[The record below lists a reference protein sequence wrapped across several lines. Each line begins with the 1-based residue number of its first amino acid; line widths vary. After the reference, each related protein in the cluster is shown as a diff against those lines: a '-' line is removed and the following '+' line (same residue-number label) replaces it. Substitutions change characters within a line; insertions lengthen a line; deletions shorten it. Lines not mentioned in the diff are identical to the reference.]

1 MLFNIMTQT
10 AKSDYII
17 FLFVLILFDF
27 ISGFLKAWKWKV
39 ADSWTGLKGVI
50 KHTLT
55 LLFYY
60 FVAVFLTYINAMAVG
75 QILLIIIN
83 LYYVLSIVENL
94 AVMGVFIPDFMK
106 ARVQAELKRY
116 MEKLEDGQDL
126 YNDFKGV
133 KDNEKE

>member
-83 LYYVLSIVENL
+83 LYYILSIVENL

-126 YNDFKGV
+126 FNDFKGV